1 MSNESEVTLNSRQW
15 FLCRGLSNE
24 GTVEFTKGRI
34 NIYSVPVKTP
44 VSYKLIIGQ
53 SILGQ
58 AQSKTEVKLSSC
70 ELQILHS
77 GPFPSRWSEVY
88 LDLTQSLIPMTV
100 SQKLQVIGAPDQ
112 GKTTFLLF
120 LGTKLANRKKGI
132 RVGWLDLDPGQNTLS
147 WPGTLAYGE
156 FSQEKEHSD
165 KWLPVVK
172 KYLMFG
178 STTPRGLLRS
188 YRDILEELCLYVEDQ
203 NPDWLLIDT
212 PGYIGDDYAREIHQT
227 ILHAVKPQNLFQLG
241 DESFQLWC
249 RTISFKSKR
258 TVVFPTTK
266 IGAAI
271 QNRSQ
276 ETRRQR
282 REARYTHLL
291 KLLTKKEVILTK
303 EIKNVLLPTSGGWLD
318 FRELKQF
325 SWSQNQL
332 GELEDYSGRKFLAK
346 VMTYNDK
353 QIDIL
358 TTEDFVNDHY
368 ENGINVR
375 LALIWLS
382 EEGNE
387 LPRPMFFREQQQQR
401 PMPPQEEEK
410 VDEVKTD
417 T

>member
-1 MSNESEVTLNSRQW
+1 MSKESEVTLNSRQW

-24 GTVEFTKGRI
+24 GSVEILKG
-34 NIYSVPVKTP
+34 NIDIYTVPVKTP
-44 VSYKLIIGQ
+44 CTFQLIVGQ

-58 AQSKTEVKLSSC
+58 TQNKVVAKLNNC
-70 ELQILHS
+70 DLQILHS

-88 LDLTQSLIPMTV
+88 LSMTQSISPIKI

-120 LGTKLANRKKGI
+120 LGTKIANNINYRRKGL
-132 RVGWLDLDPGQNTLS
+132 RVGWLDLDPGQNTVC

-156 FSQEKEHSD
+156 FSNLKDEPD
-165 KWLPVVK
+165 KWLPETK
-172 KYLMFG
+172 KYIMFG

-188 YRDILEELCLYVEDQ
+188 YRDILEELCMYVEEQD
-203 NPDWLLIDT
+203 PDFLVIDT
-212 PGYIGDDYAREIHQT
+212 PGYVGDIYAKEIHQT
-227 ILHAVKPQNLFQLG
+227 ILNAVKPQNLFQLG
-241 DESFQLWC
+241 DDSFQLWC
-249 RTISFKSKR
+249 RTIAFKSKR
-258 TVVFPTTK
+258 TIVFPTEK
-266 IGAAI
+266 VGAAI

-291 KLLTKKEVILTK
+291 KKLTKKETVLST

-318 FRELKQF
+318 GKSLKQF

-332 GELEDYSGRKFLAK
+332 AELEDYSGNKFLAK
-346 VMTYNDK
+346 VINHNED
-353 QIDIL
+353 QIEIL

-387 LPRPMFFREQQQQR
+387 LPRPMFFKEQQHGPITR
-401 PMPPQEEEK
+401 NTTK
-410 VDEVKTD
+410 TNEVI
-417 T
+417 